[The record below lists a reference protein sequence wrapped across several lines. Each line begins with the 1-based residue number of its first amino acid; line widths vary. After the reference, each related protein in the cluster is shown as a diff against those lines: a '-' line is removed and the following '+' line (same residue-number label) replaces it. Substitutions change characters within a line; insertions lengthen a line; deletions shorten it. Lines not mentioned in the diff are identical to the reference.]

1 MIIYE
6 VDGMAVEQITECGY
20 ILRGYADGKKYPNG
34 FEWIVVALISG
45 SVATLKA
52 FLHIKGGKGS
62 LRHARLVDDFLLSIG
77 CKELTYERI
86 KNSIVINVTRKL

>member
-1 MIIYE
+1 MIVYE
-6 VDGMAVEQITECGY
+6 VGGMAAERLTECGY
-20 ILRGYADGKKYPNG
+20 ILRGYADGKRYPDG

-45 SVATLKA
+45 TLATLKG

-62 LRHARLVDDFLLSIG
+62 LRHARLVDDFLRLIG

-86 KNSIVINVTRKL
+86 KNGVIINVTRKL